1 MMFVGFLSSP
11 LAALHLVV
19 TMSRKPRQSAPSPQ
33 PLQRRPLT
41 WIAPLFLLVCGGLA
55 LFFIGRDPEISA
67 SRPPGPAP
75 DGMVWVPGG
84 TFWMGDT
91 TSQDKDAPPH
101 RVGVSGFWMD
111 ATEVTNA
118 QFAEFVKATG
128 YKTTAERTPT
138 QEQFPGAAP
147 DILVPFSA
155 VFFPMEVPDPRA
167 SGPLPP
173 WWKPVPGA
181 SWKHPEG
188 PNDGIAGKDD
198 HPVVHITWD
207 DAVAYAEWAGKRL
220 PTEAEWEFAARGGL
234 DRKPFVW
241 GTEKQGENGT
251 YHANTWQGKFPDKN
265 EVADGFRATAP
276 VKSFP
281 PNGYGLYDM
290 SGNVW
295 EWCADWYGPYPTDG
309 KVRKNPKGT
318 DKPMAYDGSQ
328 PLRVRRGGSFLCAD
342 EYCKRYLPGTRD
354 KNPSDSGAN
363 HTGFRCAKDAK

>member
-1 MMFVGFLSSP
+1 
-11 LAALHLVV
+11 
-19 TMSRKPRQSAPSPQ
+19 MSRKPRSAPP
-33 PLQRRPLT
+33 PVPAPKRRLLPWL
-41 WIAPLFLLVCGGLA
+41 APVLLLVCGGLA
-55 LFFIGRDPEISA
+55 LFVIGRDPEISA
-67 SRPPGPAP
+67 SRAPGPAP

-84 TFWMGDT
+84 TFWMGDA

-111 ATEVTNA
+111 TTEVTNA

-128 YKTTAERTPT
+128 FKTTAERTPT
-138 QEQFPGAAP
+138 RDQYP
-147 DILVPFSA
+147 DVLPEMLVPGSA
-155 VFFPMEVPDPRA
+155 VFRPIPVADPLR
-167 SGPLPP
+167 SHPV
-173 WWKPVPGA
+173 WWGYEKGA
-181 SWKHPEG
+181 CWKHPEG
-188 PNDGIAGKDD
+188 PNDSIAGKDD

-207 DAVAYAEWAGKRL
+207 DAIAYAEWAGKRL

-234 DRKPFVW
+234 DRTPFVW
-241 GTEKQGENGT
+241 GTEKQGENGK
-251 YHANTWQGKFPDKN
+251 YHANTWQGVFPEKN
-265 EVADGFRATAP
+265 TVADGFATTAP

-295 EWCADWYGPYPTDG
+295 EWCYDWYGPYPTDG

-318 DKPMAYDGSQ
+318 DKPMAFEGSQ

-363 HTGFRCAKDAK
+363 HTGFRCVKDAK